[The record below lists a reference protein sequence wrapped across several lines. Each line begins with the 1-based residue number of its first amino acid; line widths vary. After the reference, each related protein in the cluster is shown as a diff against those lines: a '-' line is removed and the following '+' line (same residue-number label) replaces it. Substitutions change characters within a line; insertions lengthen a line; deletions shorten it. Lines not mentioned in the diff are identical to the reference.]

1 MASILVIGSTGMLGS
16 AVTKFL
22 ASSNHKVIESN
33 TSGTSLISS
42 NPCIKFDISKNSAEE
57 LLNLTSVPIDYIVN
71 CSGVIK
77 HKIDESDVESIS
89 NTKRI
94 NSDFPRELAIIS
106 NGSGLKI
113 IQIATDCV
121 YSGGSGL
128 YDEESAHDAADI
140 YGVTKSKGEVV
151 FDNVMIL
158 RCSVIGREVNSHV
171 EFMDW
176 VLGQANAAKLSGFS
190 NHLCN
195 GLTTLHFE
203 KIVLGIISMD
213 TFKTGTHHVV
223 PSDSVSKFEM
233 IKMVCKSFAREDIE
247 VEKVLAETAV
257 DRRLATKFPEV
268 NRDLWLNAGYD
279 KPLSIQE
286 MIIEY
291 SNWVR
296 TEKNV

>member
-89 NTKRI
+89 NAKRI

-106 NGSGLKI
+106 SESALKI

-128 YDEESAHDAADI
+128 YDEESAHDATDI

-151 FDNVMIL
+151 FDNVMFL
-158 RCSVIGREVNSHV
+158 RCSVIGIEVKSHISLMGWILNQPTGSRV
-171 EFMDW
+171 NGY
-176 VLGQANAAKLSGFS
+176 L
-190 NHLCN
+190 NHLWN
-195 GLTTLHFE
+195 GITTLHFA
-203 KIVLGIISMD
+203 KIVVGIIS
-213 TFKTGTHHVV
+213 TNAFKSGTYHVV
-223 PSDSVSKFEM
+223 PSDSASKFEI
-233 IKMVCKSFAREDIE
+233 IKMVCKSFAREDIL
-247 VEKVLAETAV
+247 VEKFLTKTAV
-257 DRRLATKFPEV
+257 DRRLTTKFPEV

-279 KPLSIQE
+279 KPISIHE
-286 MIIEY
+286 MITEY

-296 TEKNV
+296 AETNV

>member
-42 NPCIKFDISKNSAEE
+42 NPCIKFDISKNSAQE
-57 LLNLTSVPIDYIVN
+57 LLNLVSVPIDYIVN

-77 HKIDESDVESIS
+77 HKIDESDLESIS
-89 NTKRI
+89 NAKRI
-94 NSDFPRELAIIS
+94 NSDFPGELAIACNARPLRIV
-106 NGSGLKI
+106 
-113 IQIATDCV
+113 QIATDCV
-121 YSGGSGL
+121 YSGDLGL
-128 YDEESAHDAADI
+128 YDEESTHDATDI

-158 RCSVIGREVNSHV
+158 RCSVIGREVNSHI

-176 VLGQANAAKLSGFS
+176 VLGQGNSAKLSGFS
-190 NHLCN
+190 NHLWN
-195 GLTTLHFE
+195 GLTTLHFA
-203 KIVLGIISMD
+203 KIVLGIISAN
-213 TFKTGTHHVV
+213 TFESGTHHVV

-247 VEKVLAETAV
+247 VEKVLAGTAI
-257 DRRLATKFPEV
+257 DRRLITKFPEM

>member
-42 NPCIKFDISKNSAEE
+42 NPCIKFDISKNSAQE
-57 LLNLTSVPIDYIVN
+57 LLKLASVSIDYIVN

-77 HKIDESDVESIS
+77 HKIDERDVESIS
-89 NTKRI
+89 YAKRI
-94 NSDFPRELAIIS
+94 NSDFPSELAVA
-106 NGSGLKI
+106 GSAKSLRI

-121 YSGGSGL
+121 FSGSVGY
-128 YDEESAHDAADI
+128 YDEDSKHDATDI
-140 YGVTKSKGEVV
+140 YGVTKSKGETI

-158 RCSVIGREVNSHV
+158 RCSVIGREVNSHI

-176 VLGQANAAKLSGFS
+176 VLGQGNAAKLIGFS
-190 NHLCN
+190 NHLWN
-195 GLTTLHFE
+195 GLTTLHFA
-203 KIVLGIISMD
+203 KIVLGIISAN
-213 TFKTGTHHVV
+213 TFKSGTHHVV

-233 IKMVCKSFAREDIE
+233 IKMVCKSFAREDIQI
-247 VEKVLAETAV
+247 EKGLSETAV
-257 DRRLATKFPEV
+257 DRRLITKFPEV

-296 TEKNV
+296 TE

>member
-57 LLNLTSVPIDYIVN
+57 LLNLASVAIDYIIN

-89 NTKRI
+89 NAKRI
-94 NSDFPRELAIIS
+94 NSDFPSELAIACNAGPLRIV
-106 NGSGLKI
+106 
-113 IQIATDCV
+113 QIATDCV
-121 YSGGSGL
+121 YSGDSGL
-128 YDEESAHDAADI
+128 YDEESAHDAKDV
-140 YGVTKSKGEVV
+140 YGKTKSKGEVV

-158 RCSVIGREVNSHV
+158 RCSVIGREVNAHV

-190 NHLCN
+190 NHLWN
-195 GLTTLHFE
+195 GLTTLHFA
-203 KIVLGIISMD
+203 KIVLGIISSN
-213 TFKTGTHHVV
+213 TFKSGTHHVV

-247 VEKVLAETAV
+247 VEKVLAGTAI
-257 DRRLATKFPEV
+257 DRRLITKFPEV
-268 NRDLWLNAGYD
+268 NRDLWWNAGYD

-286 MIIEY
+286 MITEY
-291 SNWVR
+291 SNWL
-296 TEKNV
+296 EIKKNV